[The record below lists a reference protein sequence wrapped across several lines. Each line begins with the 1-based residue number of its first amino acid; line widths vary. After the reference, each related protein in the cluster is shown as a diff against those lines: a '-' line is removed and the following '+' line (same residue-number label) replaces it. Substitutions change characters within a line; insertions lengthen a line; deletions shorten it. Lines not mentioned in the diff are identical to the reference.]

1 MSQDSIQVRTLLR
14 YYFFGPGHYSSQDSI
29 QSRLQFESLRYVYFI
44 FSKKKQCS
52 LFNVHLCRKV
62 LFEKVFV
69 YSKHQRVVRKL
80 GIFRPKRKALCEKP
94 QPRLKN
100 CTWCSNSSS
109 LQILLESSK
118 SKKQYNICNFN
129 NVH

>member
-1 MSQDSIQVRTLLR
+1 MCAILSENPT
-14 YYFFGPGHYSSQDSI
+14 
-29 QSRLQFESLRYVYFI
+29 YVYFI
-44 FSKKKQCS
+44 FSKKAV
-52 LFNVHLCRKV
+52 LTVHLFRKV

-100 CTWCSNSSS
+100 CT
-109 LQILLESSK
+109 
-118 SKKQYNICNFN
+118 
-129 NVH
+129 